1 MCWMKSAE
9 CEWRQRHASGL
20 AIVGRPVE
28 AFVEAQLTIVKGGDG
43 VEDVQMVMTHDRRLA
58 DGTSRHAC
66 RRWRGDEYVS
76 REPHLATLAVVTF
89 EALLSP
95 ASPRIEP
102 VEAAVSIPAGSQKD
116 ARDPPSCPYTPLTLF
131 GAPARPRLAHL
142 LAPNHARNLTTICPC
157 FF

>member
-66 RRWRGDEYVS
+66 RRWRL
-76 REPHLATLAVVTF
+76 R
-89 EALLSP
+89 
-95 ASPRIEP
+95 
-102 VEAAVSIPAGSQKD
+102 
-116 ARDPPSCPYTPLTLF
+116 
-131 GAPARPRLAHL
+131 
-142 LAPNHARNLTTICPC
+142 
-157 FF
+157 

>member
-1 MCWMKSAE
+1 MPAGAGE
-9 CEWRQRHASGL
+9 E
-20 AIVGRPVE
+20 
-28 AFVEAQLTIVKGGDG
+28 
-43 VEDVQMVMTHDRRLA
+43 MT
-58 DGTSRHAC
+58 
-66 RRWRGDEYVS
+66 
-76 REPHLATLAVVTF
+76 
-89 EALLSP
+89 LLSP